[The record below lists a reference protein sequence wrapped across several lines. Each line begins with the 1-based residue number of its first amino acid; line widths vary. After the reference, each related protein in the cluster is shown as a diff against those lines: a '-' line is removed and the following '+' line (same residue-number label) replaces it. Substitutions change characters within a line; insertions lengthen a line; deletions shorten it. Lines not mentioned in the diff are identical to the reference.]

1 MITRKDVAELAGVS
15 KTTVTRVL
23 SGRGYVSEEN
33 RKKVKAA
40 VEKLNYIPNM
50 IAKNLN
56 QKFSNIVA
64 VLVEDLTNQ
73 YYLQII
79 SAMNSEA
86 MRAGMMVSLFSVN
99 KNNINSVIENLIANR
114 VRGIV
119 NLALYT
125 CDKRYIDILKN
136 LGIFL
141 INIEGGNALILNY
154 ESGIIEVFERLRQCG
169 KKRVAFL
176 AGLSK
181 DFIAND
187 NRYLSYN
194 KCVDAFGFV
203 RDDGYVIYGNYPEED
218 AFSVGRKSVRELLA
232 AGKSVDCVLCLNDVV
247 AIGALHE
254 LWKQGVRIP
263 DDVSV
268 VGCDNILMSSY
279 TTPPLASFDIG
290 IEQQAHAFIESML
303 SPEKQQDYVFNA
315 RLVVRESLI

>member
-154 ESGIIEVFERLRQCG
+154 
-169 KKRVAFL
+169 
-176 AGLSK
+176 
-181 DFIAND
+181 
-187 NRYLSYN
+187 
-194 KCVDAFGFV
+194 
-203 RDDGYVIYGNYPEED
+203 
-218 AFSVGRKSVRELLA
+218 
-232 AGKSVDCVLCLNDVV
+232 
-247 AIGALHE
+247 
-254 LWKQGVRIP
+254 
-263 DDVSV
+263 
-268 VGCDNILMSSY
+268 
-279 TTPPLASFDIG
+279 
-290 IEQQAHAFIESML
+290 
-303 SPEKQQDYVFNA
+303 
-315 RLVVRESLI
+315 